1 MSKSKK
7 RIFIISMVV
16 TIIICGVAAKMIIDG
31 LKPQQEYSV
40 HSGMKVS
47 NLKGMLELKNNSI
60 DNFLDKDNNIKI
72 DFEIYN
78 YNDRKVKYE
87 MTVLVNYHQKS
98 FKKDNL
104 ELQKY
109 EFELSSQGCN
119 KYSVTLDKKAFKYQV
134 NDVVIVLR
142 QDTDVYSDENELVS
156 DTNTICRHYII
167 ENNSSEETIVKTQKI
182 KISEL
187 DDDLDT
193 EASLKCMNMKKTLG
207 ISVDKNQ
214 KIKLKIDMKN
224 NEIGTDYILVCLLNG
239 NQISINNKDYMTYS
253 DDLENMEIYAP
264 DKSGKYEME
273 FLCIPNLSNA
283 VINTEKEIP
292 VISSNRYTLEVEGCL
307 SI

>member
-273 FLCIPNLSNA
+273 FCGMSDKE
-283 VINTEKEIP
+283 VIVFNDDAFEY
-292 VISSNRYTLEVEGCL
+292 SSGFKK
-307 SI
+307 

>member
-1 MSKSKK
+1 
-7 RIFIISMVV
+7 MVV

-60 DNFLDKDNNIKI
+60 DDFLDKDNNIKM

-167 ENNSSEETIVKTQKI
+167 VNNSSEETIVKTQKI

-193 EASLKCMNMKKTLG
+193 EASLKCMNMKKALG

-214 KIKLKIDMKN
+214 KIKLKMDMKN

-253 DDLENMEIYAP
+253 DDLENIEIYAP

-292 VISSNRYTLEVEGCL
+292 VISSNRYTLEVE
-307 SI
+307 

>member
-16 TIIICGVAAKMIIDG
+16 TIIICGVAAKIIIDG

-60 DNFLDKDNNIKI
+60 DNFLDKDNNIKM
-72 DFEIYN
+72 DFETYN

-98 FKKDNL
+98 FKKDNV
-104 ELQKY
+104 ELQQY
-109 EFELSSQGCN
+109 EFELYSRGCN

-167 ENNSSEETIVKTQKI
+167 VNNSSEETIVKTQKI

-193 EASLKCMNMKKTLG
+193 EASLKCMNVKKALG

-214 KIKLKIDMKN
+214 KIKLKMDMKN

-273 FLCIPNLSNA
+273 ILCIPNLSNA

-292 VISSNRYTLEVEGCL
+292 VIISNRYTLEFE
-307 SI
+307 

>member
-16 TIIICGVAAKMIIDG
+16 TIIICGVAAKIIIDG

-60 DNFLDKDNNIKI
+60 DNFFDKDNNIKM

-167 ENNSSEETIVKTQKI
+167 VNNSSEETIVKTQKI

-193 EASLKCMNMKKTLG
+193 EASLKCMNMKKALG

-214 KIKLKIDMKN
+214 KIKLKMDMKN
-224 NEIGTDYILVCLLNG
+224 NEIGTDYILVCLLND

-292 VISSNRYTLEVEGCL
+292 VISSNRYTLEVE
-307 SI
+307 

>member
-1 MSKSKK
+1 
-7 RIFIISMVV
+7 MVV

-167 ENNSSEETIVKTQKI
+167 VNNSSEETIVKTQKI

-193 EASLKCMNMKKTLG
+193 EASLKCMNMKKALG

-214 KIKLKIDMKN
+214 KIKLKMDMKN

-253 DDLENMEIYAP
+253 DDLENIEIYAP

-292 VISSNRYTLEVEGCL
+292 VISSNRYTLEVE
-307 SI
+307 

>member
-1 MSKSKK
+1 
-7 RIFIISMVV
+7 MVV

-283 VINTEKEIP
+283 VINTEKEIL
-292 VISSNRYTLEVEGCL
+292 VISSNRYTLEVE
-307 SI
+307 

>member
-1 MSKSKK
+1 MSNSKK

-292 VISSNRYTLEVEGCL
+292 VISSNRYTLEVE
-307 SI
+307 

>member
-1 MSKSKK
+1 
-7 RIFIISMVV
+7 MVV

-47 NLKGMLELKNNSI
+47 NLKGILELKNNSI

-292 VISSNRYTLEVEGCL
+292 VISSNRYTLEVE
-307 SI
+307 

>member
-292 VISSNRYTLEVEGCL
+292 VISSNRYTLEVE
-307 SI
+307 

>member
-16 TIIICGVAAKMIIDG
+16 TIIICGVAAKIIIDG

-60 DNFLDKDNNIKI
+60 DNFLDKDNNIKM
-72 DFEIYN
+72 DFETYN

-87 MTVLVNYHQKS
+87 MIVLVNYHQKS
-98 FKKDNL
+98 FKKDNV
-104 ELQKY
+104 ELKKY

-167 ENNSSEETIVKTQKI
+167 VNNSSEETIVKTQKI

-193 EASLKCMNMKKTLG
+193 EASLKCMNVKKALG

-214 KIKLKIDMKN
+214 KIKLKMDMKN

-253 DDLENMEIYAP
+253 DDLENIEIYAP

-292 VISSNRYTLEVEGCL
+292 VISSNRYTLEVE
-307 SI
+307 

>member
-16 TIIICGVAAKMIIDG
+16 TIIICGVAAKIIIDG

-60 DNFLDKDNNIKI
+60 DNFFDKDNNIKM

-167 ENNSSEETIVKTQKI
+167 VNNSSEETIVETQKI

-193 EASLKCMNMKKTLG
+193 EASLKCMNMKKALG

-214 KIKLKIDMKN
+214 KIKLKMDMKN

-292 VISSNRYTLEVEGCL
+292 VISSKRYTLEVE
-307 SI
+307 

>member
-1 MSKSKK
+1 
-7 RIFIISMVV
+7 MVV

-119 KYSVTLDKKAFKYQV
+119 KYSVTSDKKAFKYQV

-292 VISSNRYTLEVEGCL
+292 VISSNRYTLEVE
-307 SI
+307 

>member
-1 MSKSKK
+1 
-7 RIFIISMVV
+7 MVV

-283 VINTEKEIP
+283 VINTEKEIS
-292 VISSNRYTLEVEGCL
+292 VISSNRYTLEVE
-307 SI
+307 

>member
-1 MSKSKK
+1 
-7 RIFIISMVV
+7 MVV

-109 EFELSSQGCN
+109 EVELSSQGCT
-119 KYSVTLDKKAFKYQV
+119 KYRVTLDKKAFKYQV

-239 NQISINNKDYMTYS
+239 NQISINNRDYMTYS

-292 VISSNRYTLEVEGCL
+292 VISSNRYTLEVE
-307 SI
+307 

>member
-16 TIIICGVAAKMIIDG
+16 TIIICGVAAKIIIDG

-60 DNFLDKDNNIKI
+60 DNFFDKDNNIKM

-167 ENNSSEETIVKTQKI
+167 VNNSSEETIVETQKI

-193 EASLKCMNMKKTLG
+193 EASLKCMNMKKALG

-214 KIKLKIDMKN
+214 KIKLKMDMKN

-292 VISSNRYTLEVEGCL
+292 VISSNRYTLEVE
-307 SI
+307 

>member
-16 TIIICGVAAKMIIDG
+16 TIIICGVAAKIIIDG

-60 DNFLDKDNNIKI
+60 DNFLDKDNNIKM
-72 DFEIYN
+72 DFETYN

-98 FKKDNL
+98 FKKDNV
-104 ELQKY
+104 ELQQY
-109 EFELSSQGCN
+109 EFELYSQGCN

-167 ENNSSEETIVKTQKI
+167 VNNSSEETIVKTQKI

-193 EASLKCMNMKKTLG
+193 EASLKCMNVKKALG

-214 KIKLKIDMKN
+214 KIKLKMDMKN

-273 FLCIPNLSNA
+273 ILCIPNLSNA

-292 VISSNRYTLEVEGCL
+292 VISSNRYTLEVE
-307 SI
+307 

>member
-1 MSKSKK
+1 
-7 RIFIISMVV
+7 MVV

-187 DDDLDT
+187 DDDLDA

-292 VISSNRYTLEVEGCL
+292 VISSNRYTLEVE
-307 SI
+307 

>member
-1 MSKSKK
+1 
-7 RIFIISMVV
+7 MVV
-16 TIIICGVAAKMIIDG
+16 TIIICGVAAKIIIDG

-60 DNFLDKDNNIKI
+60 DNFLDKDNNIKM
-72 DFEIYN
+72 DFETYN

-98 FKKDNL
+98 FKKDNV

-109 EFELSSQGCN
+109 EFELSSQSCN

-167 ENNSSEETIVKTQKI
+167 VNNSSEETIVKTQKI

-193 EASLKCMNMKKTLG
+193 EASLKCMNVKKALG

-214 KIKLKIDMKN
+214 KIKLKMDMKN

-292 VISSNRYTLEVEGCL
+292 VISSNRYTLEVE
-307 SI
+307 

>member
-16 TIIICGVAAKMIIDG
+16 TIIICGVAAKIIIDG

-60 DNFLDKDNNIKI
+60 DNFLDKDNNIKM

-104 ELQKY
+104 ELQQY

-167 ENNSSEETIVKTQKI
+167 VNNSSEETIVKTQKI

-193 EASLKCMNMKKTLG
+193 EASLKCMNVKKALG

-292 VISSNRYTLEVEGCL
+292 VISSNRYTLEVE
-307 SI
+307 

>member
-16 TIIICGVAAKMIIDG
+16 TIIICGVAAKIIIDG

-60 DNFLDKDNNIKI
+60 DNFLDKDNNIKM

-142 QDTDVYSDENELVS
+142 QDTDVYSDENELFS

-167 ENNSSEETIVKTQKI
+167 VNNSSEETIVKTQKI

-193 EASLKCMNMKKTLG
+193 EASLKCMNMKKALG

-214 KIKLKIDMKN
+214 KIKLKMDMKN

-292 VISSNRYTLEVEGCL
+292 VISSNRYTLEVE
-307 SI
+307 

>member
-1 MSKSKK
+1 
-7 RIFIISMVV
+7 MVV
-16 TIIICGVAAKMIIDG
+16 TIIICGVAAKIIIDG

-47 NLKGMLELKNNSI
+47 NLKGTLELKNNSI
-60 DNFLDKDNNIKI
+60 DNFLDKDNNIKM

-167 ENNSSEETIVKTQKI
+167 VNNSSEETIVKTQKI

-193 EASLKCMNMKKTLG
+193 EASLKCMNMKKALG

-214 KIKLKIDMKN
+214 KIKLKMDMKN

-253 DDLENMEIYAP
+253 DDLENIEIYAP

-292 VISSNRYTLEVEGCL
+292 VISSNRYTLEVE
-307 SI
+307 

>member
-193 EASLKCMNMKKTLG
+193 EASLKCMNMKKALG

-214 KIKLKIDMKN
+214 KIKLKMDMKN

-292 VISSNRYTLEVEGCL
+292 VISSNRYTLEVE
-307 SI
+307 

>member
-16 TIIICGVAAKMIIDG
+16 TIIICGVAAKIIIDG

-60 DNFLDKDNNIKI
+60 DNFFDKDNNIKM

-167 ENNSSEETIVKTQKI
+167 VNNSSEETIVETQKI

-193 EASLKCMNMKKTLG
+193 EASLKCMNMKKALG
-207 ISVDKNQ
+207 ISVDKKQ
-214 KIKLKIDMKN
+214 KIKLKMDMKN

-292 VISSNRYTLEVEGCL
+292 VISSNRYTLEVE
-307 SI
+307 

>member
-1 MSKSKK
+1 
-7 RIFIISMVV
+7 MVV

-292 VISSNRYTLEVEGCL
+292 VISSNRYTLEVE
-307 SI
+307 

>member
-1 MSKSKK
+1 
-7 RIFIISMVV
+7 MVV

-193 EASLKCMNMKKTLG
+193 EAPLKCMNMKKTLG

-283 VINTEKEIP
+283 VINTEREIP
-292 VISSNRYTLEVEGCL
+292 VISSNRYTLEVE
-307 SI
+307 

>member
-16 TIIICGVAAKMIIDG
+16 TIIICGVAAKIIIDG

-292 VISSNRYTLEVEGCL
+292 VISSNRYTLEVE
-307 SI
+307 

>member
-142 QDTDVYSDENELVS
+142 QDTDVYSDENKLVS

-292 VISSNRYTLEVEGCL
+292 VISSNRYTLEVE
-307 SI
+307 

>member
-16 TIIICGVAAKMIIDG
+16 TIIICGVAAKIIIDG

-60 DNFLDKDNNIKI
+60 NNFLDKDNNIKM

-104 ELQKY
+104 ELQQY

-167 ENNSSEETIVKTQKI
+167 VNNSSEETIVKTQKI

-193 EASLKCMNMKKTLG
+193 EASLKCMNVKKALG

-214 KIKLKIDMKN
+214 KIKLKMDMKN

-283 VINTEKEIP
+283 VINTEKEVP
-292 VISSNRYTLEVEGCL
+292 VISSNRYTLEVE
-307 SI
+307 

>member
-16 TIIICGVAAKMIIDG
+16 TIIICGVAAKIIIDG

-60 DNFLDKDNNIKI
+60 DNFLDKDNNIKM

-104 ELQKY
+104 ELQQY

-167 ENNSSEETIVKTQKI
+167 VNNSSEETIVKTQKI

-193 EASLKCMNMKKTLG
+193 EASLKCMNVKKALG

-214 KIKLKIDMKN
+214 KIKLKMDMKN

-292 VISSNRYTLEVEGCL
+292 VISSNRYTLEVE
-307 SI
+307 

>member
-1 MSKSKK
+1 
-7 RIFIISMVV
+7 MVV
-16 TIIICGVAAKMIIDG
+16 TIIICGVAAKIIIDG

-292 VISSNRYTLEVEGCL
+292 VISSNRYTLEVE
-307 SI
+307 

>member
-253 DDLENMEIYAP
+253 DDLENMDA
-264 DKSGKYEME
+264 
-273 FLCIPNLSNA
+273 FLI
-283 VINTEKEIP
+283 
-292 VISSNRYTLEVEGCL
+292 
-307 SI
+307 

>member
-283 VINTEKEIP
+283 VINTEKEIS
-292 VISSNRYTLEVEGCL
+292 VISSNRYTLEVE
-307 SI
+307 

>member
-16 TIIICGVAAKMIIDG
+16 TIIICGVAAKIIIDG

-60 DNFLDKDNNIKI
+60 DNFFDKDNNIKM

-167 ENNSSEETIVKTQKI
+167 VNNSSEETIVETQKI

-193 EASLKCMNMKKTLG
+193 EASLKCMNMKKALG

-214 KIKLKIDMKN
+214 KIKLKMDMKN

-273 FLCIPNLSNA
+273 LLCIPNLSNA

-292 VISSNRYTLEVEGCL
+292 VISSNRYTLEVE
-307 SI
+307 

>member
-1 MSKSKK
+1 MSKFKK

-193 EASLKCMNMKKTLG
+193 EAPLKCMNMKKTLG

-292 VISSNRYTLEVEGCL
+292 VISSNRYTLEVE
-307 SI
+307 

>member
-1 MSKSKK
+1 
-7 RIFIISMVV
+7 MVV

-193 EASLKCMNMKKTLG
+193 EASLKCMNMKKALG

-214 KIKLKIDMKN
+214 KIKLKMDMKN

-292 VISSNRYTLEVEGCL
+292 VISSNRYTLEVE
-307 SI
+307 

>member
-16 TIIICGVAAKMIIDG
+16 TIIICGVAAKIIIDG

-60 DNFLDKDNNIKI
+60 DNFLDKDNNIKM

-167 ENNSSEETIVKTQKI
+167 VNNSSEETIVKTQKI

-193 EASLKCMNMKKTLG
+193 EASLKCMNMKKALG

-214 KIKLKIDMKN
+214 KIKLKMDMKN

-253 DDLENMEIYAP
+253 DDLENIEIYAP

-292 VISSNRYTLEVEGCL
+292 VISSNRYTLEVE
-307 SI
+307 

>member
-253 DDLENMEIYAP
+253 DDFENMEIYAP

-292 VISSNRYTLEVEGCL
+292 VISSNRYTLEVE
-307 SI
+307 